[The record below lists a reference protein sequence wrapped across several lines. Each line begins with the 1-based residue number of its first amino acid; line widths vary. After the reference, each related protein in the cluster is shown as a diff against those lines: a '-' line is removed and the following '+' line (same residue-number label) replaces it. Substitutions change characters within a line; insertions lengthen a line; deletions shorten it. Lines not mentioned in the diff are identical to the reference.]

1 MTVYS
6 TTFERYPSF
15 SESSPVTSL
24 SSSLNIAS
32 REMSSISPA
41 SGFLQGEKKGHFQ
54 QLTQNSGMGITHNNS
69 P

>member
-24 SSSLNIAS
+24 SSSLNTAS
-32 REMSSISPA
+32 REMSSISP
-41 SGFLQGEKKGHFQ
+41 GFLQGEKNGHFQ

>member
-6 TTFERYPSF
+6 TTFERYPSL
-15 SESSPVTSL
+15 SKSSPIKSL

-41 SGFLQGEKKGHFQ
+41 SRFLQGEKRGHFQ
-54 QLTQNSGMGITHNNS
+54 QLTHNSGMGITHNNS